1 MFGRSLRPFLAVLAA
16 GAANH
21 PLPNGLL
28 EDAHGL
34 EVSADGAIRW
44 PNASPARTFGPLS
57 LDTPQNLR
65 QAVPNARPPFGTSSD
80 GSPVFNALPQLGA
93 MVTQPDPNAPTTPP
107 PVTEAPTPDPAATTA
122 PPPPAGV
129 GAIVIEPVDSTP
141 PPPDHP
147 DERMADFNKE
157 FEDNDPL
164 LERTIWGDV
173 GIPIVVT
180 AGIVC
185 VLMIIALL
193 VSQNSDE
200 VEETELELP
209 ENMYGETFATVI
221 MASHKFNRDGGKTL
235 PVICELFSSIVLL
248 GVTYMLIYIM
258 IGVAQN
264 TIDSVDQDVEERDS
278 LFEKFRD
285 PVLWQ
290 AQNWELY
297 PDSVWRRDSMVWFCH
312 DIIYGKAKHVN
323 ELGPIWYMFSWVVL
337 VIWFSY
343 MLFEMR
349 ECFKLKLM
357 IWNSPT
363 VPAQDMVTTNKEE
376 GKIMVNGLSMGVK
389 GIVTLIIL
397 LPKLALNL
405 VVAYIGC
412 VFLLYNDL
420 DDDLQEV
427 LLKTIEMAFILEMD
441 ELVFEAFAST
451 PKKQQL
457 SQIEMPP
464 VVEKGLWRTLSL
476 YGEFPRFMICIGLAS
491 YLSIKINTDEHSR
504 ATLTPKQA
512 GVIEGCCNFM
522 QYLKGAGH
530 KVPLA
535 DGNPCSSFR
544 EGYEGSM
551 GIDDAGGILPPGE
564 HPLNGTINAAG
575 GVVGG
580 DAAAQAVGPVALLH
594 LGAQLLWHHGSH
606 YAAHATHALR

>member
-1 MFGRSLRPFLAVLAA
+1 MSGRYSLAFLAVLVA
-16 GAANH
+16 GAANNH
-21 PLPNGLL
+21 PLSHGLL
-28 EDAHGL
+28 EDPLGSGV
-34 EVSADGAIRW
+34 EVSPDGDIRW
-44 PNASPARTFGPLS
+44 PNASPSRKFGALD
-57 LDTPQNLR
+57 LDTQQHLR
-65 QAVPNARPPFGTSSD
+65 QAVPNARPPP
-80 GSPVFNALPQLGA
+80 GSQERAVLAQL
-93 MVTQPDPNAPTTPP
+93 MVQQPTA
-107 PVTEAPTPDPAATTA
+107 DPAATVAPTADPAATVAPTA
-122 PPPPAGV
+122 PAVAPTTAPVPGV
-129 GAIVIEPVDSTP
+129 GAIVIEPIDSTP

-147 DERMADFNKE
+147 DERLADFNKE
-157 FEDNDPL
+157 FEEHDPL
-164 LERTIWGDV
+164 LETTIWSRV

-193 VSQNSDE
+193 ASQSSDE
-200 VEETELELP
+200 VEEAELELP

-248 GVTYMLIYIM
+248 GVTYTLVWIM

-285 PVLWQ
+285 PVYWQ

-357 IWNSPT
+357 IWNVPT
-363 VPAQDMVTTNKEE
+363 VPAQDMVTNNKEE
-376 GKIMVNGLSMGVK
+376 GKIVVNGLSMGVK
-389 GIVTLIIL
+389 GIVTLIVL

-405 VVAYIGC
+405 IVAYIGC

-457 SQIEMPP
+457 SQVEMPP
-464 VVEKGLWRTLSL
+464 VVEKGMWRVLSV

-491 YLSIKINTDEHSR
+491 YLSIKINTDEHAR
-504 ATLTPKQA
+504 MTLTPKQT

-522 QYLKGAGH
+522 QYLKGAG
-530 KVPLA
+530 KKTPLA
-535 DGNPCSSFR
+535 EGNPCTSFR
-544 EGYEGSM
+544 ENYEASM
-551 GIDDAGGILPPGE
+551 GVDEVGGVLPPGE
-564 HPLNGTINAAG
+564 HPLNGTMNAG
-575 GVVGG
+575 GEIVGT
-580 DAAAQAVGPVALLH
+580 DAAVPAGLLQ
-594 LGAQLLWHHGSH
+594 LGLQLLWHHGSH
-606 YAAHATHALR
+606 YVHHATQSLR